1 MSASDHHSS
10 IQDALESSLR
20 LHPKRIQLGQ
30 AEMLTDALL
39 HPFDDLYRRL
49 TTYISGSNEGNVLR
63 KQMQAYLSRLN
74 ANPLIPLHFRLK
86 VLKRF
91 EEQLDLFDAEMTAA
105 VLNAHKIGIDMVQK
119 EALTER
125 SYYQILVNMVSDAIE
140 LAGRLMR
147 DDLSAYHAPAV
158 ITVRQVFDLMRLGML
173 IIPELPEE
181 AEREKKRLFLA
192 IVRYELLRNLD
203 FFSLTKSEQR
213 MVMDELAHHIGMLR
227 PYYLAKNELK
237 SSEIKG
243 YSLMAT
249 SFSRPHDT
257 AKVLPFPPDN
267 SASDFLL
274 VPMDDFIDKLVL
286 SIDRAEKVL
295 KNPVLQNKDIQIE
308 AALHTTVV
316 GGNAILDAL
325 RNRSRSTERQEY
337 GNAKLVAGWS
347 FNQSIEDIVRLMS
360 TQENALNQVVDTSDA
375 ELSRTPGQWTV
386 KNISK
391 SGIALERMSIEE
403 PKQGVGALIGL
414 HWKVFRGEPL
424 LGFIRWI
431 RYPKAGEQQMGLSF
445 YLRPYVPTHATMLTV
460 GSTDKRRGWP
470 VLFTFEEDGEH
481 TVVFPDTNIFKG
493 LVFSVED
500 KRCPGYFKVLKVA
513 ESGINYSV
521 CTVRLATE
529 LDTSNLNAN

>member
-1 MSASDHHSS
+1 
-10 IQDALESSLR
+10 
-20 LHPKRIQLGQ
+20 
-30 AEMLTDALL
+30 
-39 HPFDDLYRRL
+39 
-49 TTYISGSNEGNVLR
+49 
-63 KQMQAYLSRLN
+63 
-74 ANPLIPLHFRLK
+74 
-86 VLKRF
+86 
-91 EEQLDLFDAEMTAA
+91 
-105 VLNAHKIGIDMVQK
+105 
-119 EALTER
+119 
-125 SYYQILVNMVSDAIE
+125 
-140 LAGRLMR
+140 
-147 DDLSAYHAPAV
+147 
-158 ITVRQVFDLMRLGML
+158 
-173 IIPELPEE
+173 
-181 AEREKKRLFLA
+181 
-192 IVRYELLRNLD
+192 
-203 FFSLTKSEQR
+203 
-213 MVMDELAHHIGMLR
+213 
-227 PYYLAKNELK
+227 
-237 SSEIKG
+237 
-243 YSLMAT
+243 
-249 SFSRPHDT
+249 
-257 AKVLPFPPDN
+257 LPFPPDN
-267 SASDFLL
+267 STSDFLL

-308 AALHTTVV
+308 TALHTTVV

-325 RNRSRSTERQEY
+325 RNRSRSTDRQEY
-337 GNAKLVAGWS
+337 GNAKLVTGWS
-347 FNQSIEDIVRLMS
+347 FAQSIEDIVRLMS
-360 TQENALNQVVDTSDA
+360 TQENALNQVVDTSGA
-375 ELSRTPGQWTV
+375 ELARTPGQWTV

-391 SGIALERMSIEE
+391 HGLALERMSIEE

-414 HWKVFRGEPL
+414 HWKAFRGEPL